1 MEFELHFIRPPSRI
15 ANNHEVQAALLQDAD
30 LEELR
35 RTPDPAMKHF
45 AQDLG
50 DILEADFPARRVI
63 SATVDT
69 EHPFAVHDI
78 RLAAVKHRVN
88 AYVGTRDLLVD
99 ASGINGAI
107 APEFYLTNS
116 LGTVWTQISEHTV
129 DRAFADAL
137 RASTTEGVWV
147 RVTSYE
153 PRPDEFGHSM
163 RFHLL
168 ENGEIEVVWAK
179 TSSELVDVQWRRA
192 GGYVDARAM
201 LLAFADRCPTI
212 LQHYWSVPSQR
223 LRSVLRPELCIATC
237 DLKQRM
243 QYRLRRLGAFRDLP
257 EKSMLCLHDQPE
269 FSLELG
275 RAPEGKWRAAL
286 KRSTS
291 GGLEKTF
298 DNSETLLEIAEAYT
312 RNERG
317 TFLDYFP
324 ETAEIPEP
332 PMHTVSAVVLPE
344 RDEPWTN
351 SSVCRIHEFA
361 MSRSFQAVGSV
372 GSFLQEIMRDF
383 ASWFEVIDPETA
395 ERGQI
400 MMKVP
405 QEESARTFDLLTAVA
420 MRHGVSLVVDRNWV
434 LLNPSGRRGE
444 GEWRSTAE
452 LFGSSQCRNRWEIA
466 TLQAM
471 EEAMTLSYSDWQL
484 RLTYTSEEHP
494 GCRQI
499 LIVEPDSQILDNFSI
514 KAYTSE
520 IVEEGRFHGWSL
532 KEAKKLSQG
541 QVLDLFEQV
550 AKQPLELDEF
560 IDWDIH
566 SGDIRSASNLPFDIS
581 TPTLKPP
588 IRLDDRKFSQSL
600 KEFASNDPGGWIEIT
615 DVRTPGDFLRIE
627 HADNPGWVMTTW
639 GYNHGE
645 TERGAVYASDVDE
658 TTKIYKEF
666 VGDHWTMLEKRQIRV
681 EPRRAQTPLFIYV
694 PRTQTNRNHHELV
707 QEFNANDQM
716 DLRVPPSEM
725 EDICRDLEELFKQ
738 KFVPQL
744 RLEVLVD
751 PLDTERIRGIC
762 KIALKH
768 HALVFDADG
777 GLLANGVGSD
787 IQVGSGARLT
797 NSLGSYWRE
806 VSPRTLD
813 IAFEDA
819 LRSPHLNDA
828 WLRVEIGRSFFRP
841 SQALSAQL
849 QHDGSW
855 LLKWQFAK
863 PVLGDPK
870 KNLELRARNFDE
882 AQELLLAFADRSPYL
897 GQLPWRED
905 EAVGAMEKVTL
916 EKRQALPLRRFDAVI
931 ELPRGTMMPLQDKPG
946 ERLTFGQ
953 THQGQWLATLSRDNG
968 FVATRTFTSGQETV
982 EFARWYVAADA
993 AAVNSAFQA
1002 FVPSMEE
1009 RFAPQGVAEVSLL
1022 VLPEREAPWAN
1033 STVLHFQRWLAQNNH
1048 LTSGDMEAF
1057 VYALQAERSDS
1068 VRFSGPQGAALESF
1082 AVTRVWVERAV
1093 FVGTF
1098 ATILHLAIKYGI
1110 SVVLNGRHVFLNRAR
1125 TGTDSLEYCIMM
1137 KSNHSSVT
1145 QIWVEPSGAAFA
1157 ESVRNLA
1164 IDEVV
1169 EVSKHIQMAAGTP
1182 AVEANATLQEFNLTV
1197 KNKRRGYLLTY
1208 EVPGGMNY
1216 AVNGLTDG
1224 ETCAAF
1230 EIFIQAPSALLGS
1243 VKWHGFGQSPV
1254 PWQGNTR
1261 FEMQSNLFEPV
1272 PLGPENL
1279 HVLRAVKLRKNGD
1292 FIQVLDSQ
1300 VEGDYIRV
1308 YNDGGRFRTSFI
1320 VGWGHDFGQIE
1331 NFQRKTKSL
1340 DEALRLVEHYVAGD
1354 RREFIALGWKKQT
1367 VKGH

>member
-1 MEFELHFIRPPSRI
+1 MKFELHFIRPATRI
-15 ANNHEVQAALLQDAD
+15 VNNHEVQAALLQDAD

-35 RTPDPAMKHF
+35 RTPDPAMEHF

-50 DILEADFPARRVI
+50 EILEADFSACRVI

-78 RLAAVKHRVN
+78 RRAAIKHRVS

-116 LGTVWTQISEHTV
+116 LGTVWTQISERTV

-137 RASTTEGVWV
+137 RASSTEGVWV
-147 RVTSYE
+147 RVTRYK

-168 ENGEIEVVWAK
+168 ENGEIEVIWAK
-179 TSSELVDVQWRRA
+179 TSNELVDVKTRQA
-192 GGYVDARAM
+192 GGYEDARAM
-201 LLAFADRCPTI
+201 LLAFADHCPTI
-212 LQHYWSVPSQR
+212 LNHYWSNSEGPW
-223 LRSVLRPELCIATC
+223 SVLRAELCIAQF

-257 EKSMLCLHDQPE
+257 EKAKLCLHDQPE

-286 KRSTS
+286 KRPTPGS
-291 GGLEKTF
+291 LEKTF

-317 TFLDYFP
+317 TLLDYFP
-324 ETAEIPEP
+324 ETAEMPEP
-332 PMHTVSAVVLPE
+332 PMHAVSAVVLPE

-372 GSFLQEIMRDF
+372 ESFLQEIMRDF
-383 ASWFEVIDPETA
+383 ASWCEVIDPETA

-405 QEESARTFDLLTAVA
+405 QEDSDRTFDLLTAVA

-471 EEAMTLSYSDWQL
+471 EEAMTLSYTDWQL

-499 LIVEPDSQILDNFSI
+499 LIVEPDSQILDNFNI
-514 KAYTSE
+514 TAYTSE
-520 IVEEGRFHGWSL
+520 IVEDGRFRGWSL

-560 IDWDIH
+560 IDWDIR
-566 SGDIRSASNLPFDIS
+566 SGDIRSASNLPFEIS

-600 KEFASNDPGGWIEIT
+600 KEFASSDPGGWIEIT

-639 GYNHGE
+639 GYNRGE

-658 TTKIYKEF
+658 TTQIYKEF
-666 VGDHWTMLEKRQIRV
+666 VGDHWTMLEKRKIRV

-694 PRTQTNRNHHELV
+694 PRTQTSRNHHELV
-707 QEFNANDQM
+707 QEFKANDQT
-716 DLRVPPSEM
+716 DLRVAPAELVN
-725 EDICRDLEELFKQ
+725 ICRDLEESFKQ

-762 KIALKH
+762 QIALKH

-787 IQVGSGARLT
+787 MQVGSGARLT
-797 NSLGSYWRE
+797 NSLGSFWRE
-806 VSPRTLD
+806 VSGRTLD
-813 IAFEDA
+813 LAFEDA
-819 LRSPHLNDA
+819 LRPRHPTDV
-828 WLRVEIGRSFFRP
+828 WLKVGIGRNFIRP
-841 SQALSAQL
+841 SDTLSSTLEA
-849 QHDGSW
+849 DGSW
-855 LLKWQFAK
+855 LMTWQFAETA
-863 PVLGDPK
+863 LGVHK
-870 KNLELRARNFDE
+870 KNLEFRASNYEE
-882 AQELLLAFADRSPYL
+882 ARELLLAFADRSPYL
-897 GQLPWRED
+897 GQLPWREH

-931 ELPRGTMMPLQDKPG
+931 ELPRGTMMPLRDKPG

-968 FVATRTFTSGQETV
+968 FAATRTFTSGQETV

-993 AAVNSAFQA
+993 AEVNSAFQA

-1068 VRFSGPQGAALESF
+1068 VRFSGPQGAELESF
-1082 AVTRVWVERAV
+1082 ALTSVWVERAV

-1137 KSNHSSVT
+1137 KSN
-1145 QIWVEPSGAAFA
+1145 
-1157 ESVRNLA
+1157 
-1164 IDEVV
+1164 
-1169 EVSKHIQMAAGTP
+1169 P
-1182 AVEANATLQEFNLTV
+1182 APLP
-1197 KNKRRGYLLTY
+1197 R
-1208 EVPGGMNY
+1208 
-1216 AVNGLTDG
+1216 
-1224 ETCAAF
+1224 
-1230 EIFIQAPSALLGS
+1230 
-1243 VKWHGFGQSPV
+1243 FG
-1254 PWQGNTR
+1254 
-1261 FEMQSNLFEPV
+1261 
-1272 PLGPENL
+1272 
-1279 HVLRAVKLRKNGD
+1279 
-1292 FIQVLDSQ
+1292 
-1300 VEGDYIRV
+1300 
-1308 YNDGGRFRTSFI
+1308 
-1320 VGWGHDFGQIE
+1320 
-1331 NFQRKTKSL
+1331 
-1340 DEALRLVEHYVAGD
+1340 
-1354 RREFIALGWKKQT
+1354 
-1367 VKGH
+1367 